1 MFLLDERL
9 KNDTIEV
16 ANLDL
21 CKVLLMNNKDFLW
34 IILVPQKENLKELID
49 LNFDEQIILLQEIN
63 LISKILQD
71 NFKPDKLNIATL
83 GNIVNQLHFHI
94 IARYKNDKIFPKPV
108 WGVECEKYQENEALK
123 LIKILQENVAKK

>member
-9 KNDTIEV
+9 KNDTFEV

-71 NFKPDKLNIATL
+71 SFKPDKLNIATL

-108 WGVECEKYQENEALK
+108 WGVEFEKYQENEALK